1 VNFIVAHTDFSRR
14 DHGGR
19 RQRVFNHLLL
29 AFASLG
35 TAEPIKEIAVMN
47 ARAADWLSACSW
59 LR

>member
-29 AFASLG
+29 
-35 TAEPIKEIAVMN
+35 
-47 ARAADWLSACSW
+47 
-59 LR
+59 